1 MRTQEI
7 VAANVR
13 ARLAWTRMTTD
24 DALHVV
30 QCSARSFRY
39 KLAGVYPFRPDELD
53 RLAPYLGIDDVAELF
68 RVPAGFTAPPAAPA
82 APKRSRAIA
91 GSSSACTPLA
101 QVSARLRLV
110 A

>member
-13 ARLAWTRMTTD
+13 ARLAWARLTMD
-24 DALHVV
+24 DALYVA

-53 RLAPYLGIDDVAELF
+53 RLAPYLGVEEVSELF
-68 RVPAGFTAPPAAPA
+68 RVPAGFSAPPAAPA
-82 APKRSRAIA
+82 PSPRRRRLSAPTEVSESAWMRS
-91 GSSSACTPLA
+91 LA
-101 QVSARLRLV
+101 A
-110 A
+110 